1 MPSTP
6 VAINVSVGTSATD
19 LYVAGADL
27 AQLTTLV
34 LTNTTAGA
42 LTIDVWKRNAGDTT
56 SWFIAS
62 TLGIPAHGNRS
73 LSKALVTFENNGE
86 KLRAQASGVGIDA
99 VGSVIE
105 YT

>member
-1 MPSTP
+1 MASTP
-6 VAINVSVGTSATD
+6 VAINVHVLASATD
-19 LYVAGADL
+19 LYTAGANN

-34 LTNTTAGA
+34 LTNTTGSPI
-42 LTIDVWKRNAGDTT
+42 TIDVWKRNAANSD
-56 SWFIAS
+56 SWFIAA
-62 TLGIPAHGNRS
+62 TLGVPANGNRS
-73 LSKALVTFENNGE
+73 LSKALMTFENSGE

>member
-1 MPSTP
+1 MASTP
-6 VAINVSVGTSATD
+6 VAINVSVAATATD
-19 LYVAGADL
+19 LYTAGANK

-34 LTNTTAGA
+34 LTNTTSGA
-42 LTIDVWKRNAGDTT
+42 LTIDVWKRNAGNSA

-86 KLRAQASGVGIDA
+86 KLRAQASGTGIDA

-105 YT
+105 YA

>member
-1 MPSTP
+1 MSTP
-6 VAINVSVGTSATD
+6 VAINVAVLGSATD
-19 LYVAGADL
+19 LYVAGANL

-34 LTNTTAGA
+34 LTNTTGGT

-62 TLGIPAHGNRS
+62 TLSILANESKS
-73 LSKALVTFENNGE
+73 LSKALMTFENAGE
-86 KLRAQASGVGIDA
+86 KLRAQACGTGIDA

-105 YT
+105 Y